1 MSTANDEDTGCE
13 KVERPSQQQSMEKVS
28 KSMAAL
34 SMNRRLIVSPCDA
47 KLHLDSPSKIL
58 KGRSKEKL
66 RQEPIDLSECLFL
79 NDQSDSEKQSDGGV
93 ATETTTKCQ
102 DDVIGVP
109 DVVYVSKQGKK
120 PTKAALLMEKRKS
133 LDARKPARI
142 IWKLRN
148 SSNC

>member
-1 MSTANDEDTGCE
+1 MSAASDEDTPCE

-66 RQEPIDLSECLFL
+66 RQEPIDLSECSFL
-79 NDQSDSEKQSDGGV
+79 NDQSDCEKQSDGGV

-109 DVVYVSKQGKK
+109 DVDMSPSKAKSPQRQLYSWKK
-120 PTKAALLMEKRKS
+120 GSRLTPGS
-133 LDARKPARI
+133 PPV
-142 IWKLRN
+142 
-148 SSNC
+148 

>member
-66 RQEPIDLSECLFL
+66 RQEPIDLSECIFL
-79 NDQSDSEKQSDGGV
+79 NDQSDSEKQSNGGV
-93 ATETTTKCQ
+93 ATETTTQCQ
-102 DDVIGVP
+102 DDVLGVP
-109 DVVYVSKQGKK
+109 DVDMSPSKAKSPQRQLYSWKK
-120 PTKAALLMEKRKS
+120 GSRLTPGS
-133 LDARKPARI
+133 PPV
-142 IWKLRN
+142 
-148 SSNC
+148 